1 MSDTLLS
8 PDLIGRLG
16 RLDLVARLVVEGF
29 LTGMHK
35 SPYHGFSAEFA
46 EYRQY
51 IAGEPVANIDWRVY
65 AKTDRHYLKVFTEE
79 TNLRATL
86 LVDCSASMDFTGDD
100 NPSLKDRR
108 PTKKAYAAYLA
119 AALTYLLLR
128 QNDAVGL
135 VTFDE
140 APLSLV
146 PARSMRKQ
154 LFQVLK
160 VLDDL
165 PPGRGTELGE
175 VLHGVAERL
184 QRRGLIL
191 LFSDLMDD
199 PERILAG
206 LKHFRHRGHEVVVFQ
221 ILDPREIDLDFS
233 GEVEFEALEEPG
245 RRVRLEPSH
254 MAEGYRQ
261 HFTQWQD
268 TLRRECRRQLVD
280 LVEITTDTPFEK
292 GLGAYLQKRR
302 RMY

>member
-1 MSDTLLS
+1 VSSQLLT
-8 PDLIGRLG
+8 PELVGHLG
-16 RLDLVARLVVEGF
+16 RLDLVARVVVEGF
-29 LTGMHK
+29 LTGLHK
-35 SPYHGFSAEFA
+35 SPYHGFSSEFA

-51 IAGEPVANIDWRVY
+51 IAGESVSHMDWRVY

-86 LVDCSASMDFTGDD
+86 LLDCSASMDFTGDE
-100 NPSLKDRR
+100 NR
-108 PTKKAYAAYLA
+108 PTKKAYAGYLA
-119 AALTYLLLR
+119 AALSYLLLR

-140 APLSLV
+140 APLSMV

-165 PPGRGTELGE
+165 PTGKGTRLGR
-175 VLHGVAERL
+175 VLHRVAERV

-191 LFSDLMDD
+191 LLSDMMDD
-199 PERILAG
+199 PDRIISG
-206 LKHFRHRGHEVVVFQ
+206 LKHFRHMGHEVIVFQ
-221 ILDPREIDLDFS
+221 ILDPREVDLGFE
-233 GEVEFEALEEPG
+233 GEVEFESLEEPG
-245 RRVRLEPSH
+245 RKIRMEPSH
-254 MAEGYRQ
+254 LRESYRQ
-261 HFTQWQD
+261 RFEQWRT

>member
-1 MSDTLLS
+1 MSSPLLT
-8 PDLIGRLG
+8 PEIVGHLG

-29 LTGMHK
+29 LTGLHK
-35 SPYHGFSAEFA
+35 SPYHGFSSEFA

-51 IAGEPVANIDWRVY
+51 IAGESVAHMDWRVY
-65 AKTDRHYLKVFTEE
+65 AKTDRHYLKVYTEE

-86 LVDCSASMDFTGDD
+86 LLDCSASMDFTGD
-100 NPSLKDRR
+100 PGR
-108 PTKKAYAAYLA
+108 PTKKAYASYLA
-119 AALTYLLLR
+119 AALSYLLLR

-140 APLSLV
+140 APLAMV

-165 PPGRGTELGE
+165 PVGTGTRLGK
-175 VLHGVAERL
+175 VLHRVAERVP
-184 QRRGLIL
+184 RRGLIL
-191 LFSDLMDD
+191 LLTDMMDD
-199 PERILAG
+199 PARVISG
-206 LKHFRHRGHEVVVFQ
+206 LKHFRHRGHEVIVFQ
-221 ILDPREIDLDFS
+221 ILDPRELDLGFH
-233 GEVEFEALEEPG
+233 GEVEFESMEEPG
-245 RRVRLEPSH
+245 RRIRMEPSH
-254 MAEGYRQ
+254 LRESYRER
-261 HFTQWQD
+261 FGQWQEM
-268 TLRRECRRQLVD
+268 LRRECRRQLVD

>member
-1 MSDTLLS
+1 VTESVLTPEMV
-8 PDLIGRLG
+8 GRLG

-29 LTGMHK
+29 LTGLHK

-51 IAGEPVANIDWRVY
+51 IPGEPVANMDWRVY

-79 TNLRATL
+79 TNLRATVL
-86 LVDCSASMDFTGDD
+86 MDCSASMDFRSDEG
-100 NPSLKDRR
+100 R
-108 PTKKAYAAYLA
+108 PTKKTYAAWLA
-119 AALTYLLLR
+119 AALSYLLLR

-140 APLSLV
+140 GPLASV
-146 PARSMRKQ
+146 PARSMRRQ

-160 VLDDL
+160 VLDAL
-165 PPGRGTELGE
+165 PAGRGTRVGE
-175 VLHGVAERL
+175 TLHRVAERVP
-184 QRRGLIL
+184 RRGLIL

-199 PERILAG
+199 PADVLAG
-206 LKHFRHRGHEVVVFQ
+206 LKHFRHRGHEVMVFH
-221 ILDPREIDLDFS
+221 ILDPREVDLDFA

-245 RRVRLEPSH
+245 RRVRLEPAH
-254 MAEGYRQ
+254 MRDGYRERVDR
-261 HFTQWQD
+261 WRE

-280 LVEITTDTPFEK
+280 LVEITTDTPFER
-292 GLGAYLQKRR
+292 GLGAYLRKRR

>member
-1 MSDTLLS
+1 MSSPLLT
-8 PDLIGRLG
+8 PDLIGHLG

-29 LTGMHK
+29 LTGLHK
-35 SPYHGFSAEFA
+35 SPYHGFSAEFS

-51 IAGEPVANIDWRVY
+51 IAGEPVAHLDWRAY

-86 LVDCSASMDFTGDD
+86 LVDCSASMDFTGDE
-100 NPSLKDRR
+100 KR

-119 AALTYLLLR
+119 AALSYLLLR

-140 APLSLV
+140 APLAMV

-165 PPGRGTELGE
+165 PRGHGTRLGR
-175 VLHGVAERL
+175 VLHRVAERV

-191 LFSDLMDD
+191 LLSDMMDEPD
-199 PERILAG
+199 RIISG
-206 LKHFRHRGHEVVVFQ
+206 LKHFRHQGHEVVVFQ
-221 ILDPREIDLDFS
+221 ILDPREVDLAFE
-233 GEVEFEALEEPG
+233 GEVEFESLEEPG
-245 RRVRLEPSH
+245 RRIRMEPAHLRES
-254 MAEGYRQ
+254 YRER
-261 HFTQWQD
+261 FASWQSS
-268 TLRRECRRQLVD
+268 LRRECRRQLVD

>member
-1 MSDTLLS
+1 MSSPLLT
-8 PDLIGRLG
+8 PELVGHLG

-29 LTGMHK
+29 LTGLHK
-35 SPYHGFSAEFA
+35 SPYHGFSSEFS

-51 IAGEPVANIDWRVY
+51 IAGEPVSHLDWRVY

-86 LVDCSASMDFTGDD
+86 LVDCSASMDFTGDE
-100 NPSLKDRR
+100 SR

-119 AALTYLLLR
+119 AALSYLLLR

-140 APLSLV
+140 APLAMV

-154 LFQVLK
+154 LFQILK

-165 PPGRGTELGE
+165 PTGSGTRLGR
-175 VLHGVAERL
+175 VLHRVAERV

-191 LFSDLMDD
+191 LLTDMMDD
-199 PERILAG
+199 PSRIISG
-206 LKHFRHRGHEVVVFQ
+206 LKHFRHKGHEVVVFQ
-221 ILDPREIDLDFS
+221 ILDPRELDLDFH
-233 GEVEFEALEEPG
+233 GEVEFESMEEPG
-245 RRVRLEPSH
+245 RRIRMEPSH
-254 MAEGYRQ
+254 LRESYRQ
-261 HFTQWQD
+261 RFGQWQEM
-268 TLRRECRRQLVD
+268 LRRECRRQLVD

>member
-1 MSDTLLS
+1 MSHELLT
-8 PDLIGRLG
+8 PELVGRLG

-51 IAGEPVANIDWRVY
+51 IAGESVAHMDWRVY
-65 AKTDRHYLKVFTEE
+65 GKTDRHYLKVFTEE

-86 LVDCSASMDFTGDD
+86 LMDCSASMDYSGSADR
-100 NPSLKDRR
+100 PS
-108 PTKKAYAAYLA
+108 KKQYASYLA
-119 AALTYLLLR
+119 AALSYLLLR

-140 APLSLV
+140 APLAMV
-146 PARSMRKQ
+146 PARSMRRQ

-160 VLDDL
+160 VLDAL
-165 PPGRGTELGE
+165 PDGRRTDLGE
-175 VLHGVAERL
+175 VLHRVAERV
-184 QRRGLIL
+184 QRRGLVM

-199 PERILAG
+199 PARILAG

-221 ILDPREIDLDFS
+221 ILDPREINLDFA
-233 GEVEFEALEEPG
+233 GEVEFESLEEPG
-245 RRVRLEPSH
+245 RKVRLEPSH
-254 MAEGYRQ
+254 LRDGYRER
-261 HFTQWQD
+261 FDGWRD
-268 TLRRECRRQLVD
+268 GLRRECRRQLVD

>member
-1 MSDTLLS
+1 MSEG
-8 PDLIGRLG
+8 LITPELVGRLG

-29 LTGMHK
+29 LTGLHK

-51 IAGEPVANIDWRVY
+51 IAGESVANMDWRLY
-65 AKTDRHYLKVFTEE
+65 AKSDRHYLKVFTEE

-86 LVDCSASMDFTGDD
+86 LMDCSASMDYTGDAD
-100 NPSLKDRR
+100 R
-108 PTKKAYAAYLA
+108 PTKKQYASYLA
-119 AALTYLLLR
+119 AALSYLLLR

-140 APLSLV
+140 TLLKMV
-146 PARSMRKQ
+146 PARSMRRQ

-160 VLDDL
+160 VLDGL
-165 PPGRGTELGE
+165 PAGQGTNLGE
-175 VLHGVAERL
+175 VLHRVAERV
-184 QRRGLIL
+184 QRRGMVL
-191 LFSDLMDD
+191 LFSDLMDN
-199 PERILAG
+199 PEAILSG

-221 ILDPREIDLDFS
+221 ILDPREIALDFH
-233 GEVEFEALEEPG
+233 GEVEFESLEQPG
-245 RRVRLEPSH
+245 EKVRLEPAH
-254 MAEGYRQ
+254 MRAGYQERFEKWRQ
-261 HFTQWQD
+261 
-268 TLRRECRRQLVD
+268 TLRHECRRQMVD

>member
-1 MSDTLLS
+1 MSNTLLT
-8 PDLIGRLG
+8 PELVGRLG

-29 LTGMHK
+29 LTGLHK

-51 IAGEPVANIDWRVY
+51 IPGEPVANMDWRVY

-86 LVDCSASMDFTGDD
+86 IVDCSASMDYTSD
-100 NPSLKDRR
+100 PAR
-108 PTKKAYAAYLA
+108 PTKKIYASYLA
-119 AALTYLLLR
+119 SALSYLLLR

-140 APLSLV
+140 APLAMVPTRSL
-146 PARSMRKQ
+146 RRQ

-160 VLDDL
+160 VLDNL
-165 PPGRGTELGE
+165 PSGRGTKAGE
-175 VLHGVAERL
+175 VLHRVAERI
-184 QRRGLIL
+184 QRRGLVL
-191 LFSDLMDD
+191 LLSDLMDD
-199 PERILAG
+199 PDEIIAG

-233 GEVEFEALEEPG
+233 GEVEFVSLEEPG
-245 RRVRLEPSH
+245 EKVRLEPAH
-254 MAEGYRQ
+254 MREGYARR
-261 HFTQWQD
+261 FEEWRLR
-268 TLRRECRRQLVD
+268 LRRECRRQLVD

-302 RMY
+302 RLY

>member
-1 MSDTLLS
+1 LSHELLT
-8 PDLIGRLG
+8 PELVGRLG

-29 LTGMHK
+29 LTGLHK

-51 IAGEPVANIDWRVY
+51 IAGESVNHMDWRVY

-86 LVDCSASMDFTGDD
+86 LMDCSASMSYTGDEGR
-100 NPSLKDRR
+100 PSKVR
-108 PTKKAYAAYLA
+108 YASYLA
-119 AALTYLLLR
+119 AALSYLLLR

-140 APLSLV
+140 APLEMV
-146 PARSMRKQ
+146 PARSMRRQ

-160 VLDDL
+160 VLDRL
-165 PPGRGTELGE
+165 PAGRGTNVGE
-175 VLHGVAERL
+175 VLHRVAERV
-184 QRRGLIL
+184 QRRGLVL

-199 PERILAG
+199 ADRVLAG
-206 LKHFRHRGHEVVVFQ
+206 LKHFRHQGHEVVVFQ
-221 ILDPREIDLDFS
+221 ILDPREITLDFD
-233 GEVEFEALEEPG
+233 GEVEFESLEHPG
-245 RRVRLEPSH
+245 RKVRLEPAH
-254 MAEGYRQ
+254 MREGYRER
-261 HFTQWQD
+261 FDAWRT

-280 LVEITTDTPFEK
+280 LVEITTDTPFAA